1 MQLWW
6 MKLTRFIIHNTANP
20 FLPELLHAGA
30 STAQPFRW
38 AKTPSLYGWTP
49 SVWPI
54 SDDQS
59 SQCSGVDK
67 FNWNKQKNLSFLL
80 IQESDYVGFFTAE
93 NKKKDW
99 TSIIFSN
106 PVVMLCKILTVKYRI
121 DNVGVSRTKS
131 ILFQLL
137 KYWIQPAMKVS
148 NCPCPYLTY
157 EATKE
162 DELSD

>member
-1 MQLWW
+1 MLTTMQLWW

-20 FLPELLHAGA
+20 FLPELLRAGA

-67 FNWNKQKNLSFLL
+67 FNWNKQKICLFCSSRKVFILDFLL
-80 IQESDYVGFFTAE
+80 QKINRKIGHQLFFQTLLWCSVRYWQLNIESTTLGSVEQSLFYFSF
-93 NKKKDW
+93 W
-99 TSIIFSN
+99 SIES
-106 PVVMLCKILTVKYRI
+106 
-121 DNVGVSRTKS
+121 S
-131 ILFQLL
+131 QLWRWVIARAL
-137 KYWIQPAMKVS
+137 I
-148 NCPCPYLTY
+148 
-157 EATKE
+157 
-162 DELSD
+162 